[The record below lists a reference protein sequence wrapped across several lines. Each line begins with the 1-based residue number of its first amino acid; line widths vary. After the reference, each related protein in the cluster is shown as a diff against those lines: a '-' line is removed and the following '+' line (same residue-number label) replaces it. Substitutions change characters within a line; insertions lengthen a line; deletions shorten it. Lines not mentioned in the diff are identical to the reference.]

1 MESKQQRSW
10 NPCPFEGASTFRC
23 SQPELE
29 IRSAAEVQLGILG
42 SFSVSPLLLCA
53 VARQRGALASFRG
66 QQLGSNLKPAAQRGI
81 GAGAGDS
88 DVLGCIYRCET
99 QQFPAPRCE
108 AARINCTSVKL
119 TDSSISSLH
128 SCQRLMPVLPTLEV
142 FFCLK
147 LKQQNQSK
155 ILAPGKPGI
164 SSVFF

>member
-10 NPCPFEGASTFRC
+10 NPCPFEGASTFCC

-99 QQFPAPRCE
+99 LSNFLLLA
-108 AARINCTSVKL
+108 VKL
-119 TDSSISSLH
+119 PASIAR
-128 SCQRLMPVLPTLEV
+128 Q
-142 FFCLK
+142 
-147 LKQQNQSK
+147 
-155 ILAPGKPGI
+155 
-164 SSVFF
+164 